1 MGSQANRQ
9 SSICGDFQ
17 TFFIELGD
25 ALKGIA
31 QTLGLNKTA
40 DLCEEV
46 MDLTQNKELWVGCK
60 DNGDE
65 SDDVKCLVRVNQLY
79 EDIKME
85 SEKMEMFFKD
95 FYYDIQDPKYD
106 LQPLELGHEG
116 PPVNEQECDG
126 VSKDSVDSLS
136 RAHRTP
142 SVHAD
147 GTGNLQ

>member
-1 MGSQANRQ
+1 MGRQANRQ

-25 ALKGIA
+25 NLKGNA
-31 QTLGLNKTA
+31 QMLGLNKTA

-60 DNGDE
+60 DDGDE
-65 SDDVKCLVRVNQLY
+65 SDDVKCLERVKQLY
-79 EDIKME
+79 ENIKTE
-85 SEKMEMFFKD
+85 SEKMERFFKD

-106 LQPLELGHEG
+106 LQPLESEHDG

-126 VSKDSVDSLS
+126 VQKPAKDLPVLEDTTSKDSVD
-136 RAHRTP
+136 
-142 SVHAD
+142 
-147 GTGNLQ
+147 

>member
-17 TFFIELGD
+17 TFFKYLGD
-25 ALKGIA
+25 TLKGSA
-31 QTLGLNKTA
+31 QILGLNKTA

-60 DNGDE
+60 DDGDE
-65 SDDVKCLVRVNQLY
+65 SDDVKCLVRVKQLY

-85 SEKMEMFFKD
+85 SEKMERFFKD
-95 FYYDIQDPKYD
+95 FYYDIQDPKYY
-106 LQPLELGHEG
+106 LQPLESEHEG

-126 VSKDSVDSLS
+126 VQKPAKDLPVLESTTSKDSVD
-136 RAHRTP
+136 
-142 SVHAD
+142 
-147 GTGNLQ
+147 